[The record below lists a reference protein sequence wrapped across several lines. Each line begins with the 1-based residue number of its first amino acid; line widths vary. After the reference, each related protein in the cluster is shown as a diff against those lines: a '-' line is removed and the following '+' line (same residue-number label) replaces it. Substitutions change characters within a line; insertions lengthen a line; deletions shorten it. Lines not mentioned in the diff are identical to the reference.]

1 MESERDSGLWR
12 FRWYGL
18 FVGLV
23 LIGIE
28 MFVMGYF
35 LAGRKVTANGWS
47 VAAATVF
54 LLAVAVFG
62 FAILLLTR
70 KNIQSIHDT
79 SELLEDVTEITKKN
93 RDILGRVERTMRL
106 STTARE
112 IVFQDAERMELAE
125 AVLARLHQRDF
136 DGTEKIIKAIAAQP
150 QYGDLADQLLRRLEA
165 FRNGTEEE
173 QINQIVAHIQ
183 ELCEGYHWGQANA
196 RIVKLL
202 REFPDSAKAKS
213 ALEDFHRKKD
223 MRKKALIG
231 AWDAAVRDGDTDRS
245 LEILKELDLYLT
257 PSEGLALQESA
268 SSVFKT
274 KLHNLGVEFSVSV
287 TEQNWGKALEA
298 GEQIISNFPNSRM
311 AQEIRGKIGILRQ
324 RAQG

>member
-1 MESERDSGLWR
+1 MASERDSGLWR
-12 FRWYGL
+12 FCWYGL
-18 FVGLV
+18 FVGLT
-23 LIGIE
+23 LIGIQ
-28 MFVMGYF
+28 MFVMGYL

-47 VAAATVF
+47 VGAATF
-54 LLAVAVFG
+54 LMLAVAVFG
-62 FAILLLTR
+62 FAVLLLTR

-79 SELLEDVTEITKKN
+79 SELLEDVSEIAKKN
-93 RDILGRVERTMRL
+93 RDILGRVERMMRL
-106 STTARE
+106 SNTARE

-125 AVLARLHQRDF
+125 AVLAKIQQRDF
-136 DGTEKIIKAIAAQP
+136 DGTEKIIKLIAAQP

-183 ELCEGYHWGQANA
+183 ELCDGYNWGQASA

-202 REFPDSAKAKS
+202 KDFPDSIKAKS

-223 MRKKALIG
+223 MRKRGLIG

-274 KLHNLGVEFSVSV
+274 KLHNLGVEFSVAV

-298 GEQIISNFPNSRM
+298 GEQITANFPNSRM

-324 RAQG
+324 RAKG